1 MSSWAATR
9 LRSTLVVVGI
19 VLRVLG
25 IVLRLVSSWAAP
37 RLRLALVVLGIVLG
51 LVPSSPPTRL
61 RSGLLVLGVV
71 LGISGI
77 WMLLPDLLSPKAT
90 GLPFDRNGAEPA
102 ADYRIRA
109 ILAAGIGGI
118 RGDLWANAAFTDAR
132 FLWINRSTKL
142 DQTSLEQV
150 AKAKARA
157 ETALALAPINGAA
170 WLFLAKL
177 PATSP
182 DAESRGVTLLEMSY
196 FTAPSAPEL
205 APFRLERVATS
216 SALADKDIQAFVKN
230 DLREIK
236 RRPPEFQQ
244 TIIAAYRNALPQNQ
258 PIFESLVADVDPTVA
273 QSLRFGEP
281 K

>member
-1 MSSWAATR
+1 MEESLTSDPPYLVFGKKSPSLWAWMAEKIH
-9 LRSTLVVVGI
+9 SMFVA
-19 VLRVLG
+19 LG
-25 IVLRLVSSWAAP
+25 R
-37 RLRLALVVLGIVLG
+37 VLG
-51 LVPSSPPTRL
+51 LVPSLPPARL
-61 RSGLLVLGVV
+61 RSGLFVLGVV

-77 WMLLPDLLSPKAT
+77 WMLLPDLLTPKTT
-90 GLPFDRNGAEPA
+90 GLPFDHSAAEA
-102 ADYRIRA
+102 AARHWNRA
-109 ILAAGIGGI
+109 MVAAGIGGI
-118 RGDLWANAAFTDAR
+118 RGDLWANAAFADAR
-132 FLWINRSTKL
+132 FLWVNRLTKL
-142 DQTSLEQV
+142 DKTSLAQL

-205 APFRLERVATS
+205 APYRLERVASS

-230 DLREIK
+230 DLREIM
-236 RRPPEFQQ
+236 RSPPDIQQ
-244 TIIAAYRNALPQNQ
+244 TILTAYRNALPQNQ
-258 PIFESLVADVDPTVA
+258 PVLASLVADIDPAMA
-273 QSLRFGEP
+273 QMLRSPPLP

>member
-9 LRSTLVVVGI
+9 LRSALV
-19 VLRVLG
+19 VLG
-25 IVLRLVSSWAAP
+25 IVLR
-37 RLRLALVVLGIVLG
+37 VLGIVLG

-71 LGISGI
+71 LGFSGA
-77 WMLLPDLLSPKAT
+77 WMFLPDLLSPLSPKTT
-90 GLPFDRNGAEPA
+90 GLPFDRNGAEA
-102 ADYRIRA
+102 AAEHRIRA

-118 RGDLWANAAFTDAR
+118 RGDLWANAAFADAR
-132 FLWINRSTKL
+132 FLWINRLTKL
-142 DQTSLEQV
+142 DKSSLAQL
-150 AKAKARA
+150 ANAKARA

-177 PATSP
+177 SATSP
-182 DAESRGVTLLEMSY
+182 PSRSVTLLEMSY

-230 DLREIK
+230 DLREIM

-244 TIIAAYRNALPQNQ
+244 TIIAAYRNALPQNR
-258 PIFESLVADVDPTVA
+258 PIFEQLVADVDPTVA
-273 QSLRFGEP
+273 QSLRLGEP

>member
-9 LRSTLVVVGI
+9 LCS
-19 VLRVLG
+19 
-25 IVLRLVSSWAAP
+25 
-37 RLRLALVVLGIVLG
+37 ALVVLGIVLG

-71 LGISGI
+71 IGISGI
-77 WMLLPDLLSPKAT
+77 WMLLPDLLSPKTT
-90 GLPFDRNGAEPA
+90 GLPFDRNGAEA
-102 ADYRIRA
+102 AAQHRNRA

-118 RGDLWANAAFTDAR
+118 RGDLWANAAFADAR
-132 FLWINRSTKL
+132 FLWINRLTKYKS
-142 DQTSLEQV
+142 SLAQL
-150 AKAKARA
+150 ANAKARA

-196 FTAPSAPEL
+196 FTAPSAPKL
-205 APFRLERVATS
+205 APFRVERVATS

-230 DLREIK
+230 DLREIM

-273 QSLRFGEP
+273 QSLRLGEP